1 MKILVAIANYGIKN
15 IDYMNAL
22 LMEYRSMPYDIDIV
36 VLSDIPK
43 ELGSDIE
50 VIVGLPNKNPWSLPF
65 GHKTIFANRVNDHD
79 LFIYTEDDILIT
91 EKNIRVFL
99 EVTQILP
106 ENEIA
111 GFLRYEIEALE
122 QKDNRTVK
130 KYWFPDVHGHF
141 HWVPDSVKSIEE
153 YTFAS
158 FTNEHSAC
166 YVLTNEQL
174 KKAINSGGFMVGPHE
189 GRYDLLCTAAT
200 DPYTQCGFKKV
211 ICISHLEDFLVH
223 HLSNKHVGKV
233 GLSRDDFRKQVE
245 ILMSIGLDNKNRKQ
259 LIKTETKWNKSY
271 YEPCRDDILSLVP
284 PGTKNIL
291 SIGCGWGLTE
301 ANLIEKGVR
310 VVGIPLDSV
319 IAVCADAK
327 GIKVTTG
334 DFDESIKSLS
344 NERFDCIIFSE
355 ILQSISNPVEVL
367 SRYASLLT
375 ADGVIIISVPNFN
388 YFKRWREL
396 LSDRFSKIDFDRSGF
411 HFTTEK
417 VIRGWLKEA
426 GIKDVYVVYGVKKN
440 YRWYVKLSLGIL
452 EEFLAS
458 KLLFVGKLS

>member
-1 MKILVAIANYGIKN
+1 
-15 IDYMNAL
+15 
-22 LMEYRSMPYDIDIV
+22 MPYDIDIV

-65 GHKTIFANRVNDHD
+65 GHKKLFAERADKYD

-91 EKNIRVFL
+91 EKNISAVSK
-99 EVTQILP
+99 VTQILP

-122 QKDNRTVK
+122 QKDNRAVK

-141 HWVPDSVKSIEE
+141 HWVPDSVKSIEK

-166 YVLTNEQL
+166 YILTNEQL
-174 KKAINSGGFMVGPHE
+174 KKAINSGGFVVGLHD

-200 DPYTQCGFKKV
+200 DPYTQCGFTKV
-211 ICISHLEDFLVH
+211 ICISSLDDFLVH
-223 HLSNKHVGKV
+223 HLSNKHVGKT
-233 GLSRDDFRKQVE
+233 GLSGDNFQKQVE
-245 ILMSIGLDNKNRKQ
+245 MLLSRGLDKENKKQ

-271 YEPCRDDILSLVP
+271 YEPCRNDILSIIP
-284 PGTKNIL
+284 AEAKNIL
-291 SIGCGWGLTE
+291 SVGCGWGLTE
-301 ANLIEKGVR
+301 AKLVEKGIK
-310 VVGIPLDSV
+310 VVGIPLDSI

-327 GIKVTTG
+327 GIKVTTP

-355 ILQSISNPVEVL
+355 ILQTLPNPIEIL
-367 SRYASLLT
+367 SKYTGLLS
-375 ADGVIIISVPNFN
+375 ADGVIIVSAPNFN
-388 YFKRWREL
+388 YFKRWKDL
-396 LSDRFSKIDFDRSGF
+396 LSNKFSKRDFDMSGF

-417 VIRGWLKEA
+417 AIRMWLKEA
-426 GIKDVYVVYGVKKN
+426 GIKDVYVVYGVKEN
-440 YRWYVKLSLGIL
+440 YRWYVKLSLGML
-452 EEFLAS
+452 KEFLAS
-458 KLLFVGKLS
+458 KLLFVGKPSY